1 MESSISV
8 TQNLNARGN
17 SKAEESLVASLREP
31 ECTRIENDARDFVRS
46 ARRGGGVG
54 GIWEGGGPKSY
65 FGSSSMMPGTGDRG
79 GELDGARLGLCGS
92 IRRCV
97 VRRK

>member
-1 MESSISV
+1 M

-17 SKAEESLVASLREP
+17 SQAEESLHEP
-31 ECTRIENDARDFVRS
+31 GYTRIENDARDFVRS

-65 FGSSSMMPGTGDRG
+65 FGSSPMMPGTGDRG
-79 GELDGARLGLCGS
+79 GELDGARLGLCRR
-92 IRRCV
+92 IRRV
-97 VRRK
+97 